1 MKKLLVLITV
11 ASIGF
16 ACDNPVSKKIKETKE
31 SVTTTTKAVQEMSN
45 MQEDIQELQQQE
57 PLTNDELKAWLPEE
71 INGMKRTAY
80 KAGQMGMAQIASIEA
95 TYGNEDKSKTFKIE
109 VIDGAGQMGAA
120 MTAAMRM
127 AFASQDFEEED
138 EYKTRRTVKKKGV
151 KAIEEYHKNNNRSV
165 IEFFKEDRF
174 YMKATGT
181 NMDIEA
187 TWEAIDELDA
197 NDLG

>member
-1 MKKLLVLITV
+1 
-11 ASIGF
+11 
-16 ACDNPVSKKIKETKE
+16 
-31 SVTTTTKAVQEMSN
+31 
-45 MQEDIQELQQQE
+45 
-57 PLTNDELKAWLPEE
+57 
-71 INGMKRTAY
+71 
-80 KAGQMGMAQIASIEA
+80 
-95 TYGNEDKSKTFKIE
+95 
-109 VIDGAGQMGAA
+109 
-120 MTAAMRM
+120 
-127 AFASQDFEEED
+127 QDFEEED